1 MNGYSNYL
9 PPRFIQIVGVLL
21 LIGATVFWAVTG
33 RESAYLFSS
42 AVSLILLGEYKRAV
56 DSLKKNAP
64 SGNTSNGNVGSK
76 ADA

>member
-1 MNGYSNYL
+1 
-9 PPRFIQIVGVLL
+9 
-21 LIGATVFWAVTG
+21 
-33 RESAYLFSS
+33 
-42 AVSLILLGEYKRAV
+42 LGEYKRAV